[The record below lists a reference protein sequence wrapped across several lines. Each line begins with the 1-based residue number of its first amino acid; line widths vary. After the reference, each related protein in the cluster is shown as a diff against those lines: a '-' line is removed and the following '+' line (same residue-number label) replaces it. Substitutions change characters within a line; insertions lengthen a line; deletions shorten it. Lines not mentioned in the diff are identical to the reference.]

1 VEKADLTWGLDDPGL
16 VGLGRVAVPLPVRQ
30 ALHHGVGV
38 AVARFSLRGVRLR
51 RRWRRRLK
59 PWASKSGW
67 MVPGANKREGAGT

>member
-30 ALHHGVGV
+30 ALHHGVDL
-38 AVARFSLRGVRLR
+38 AVARFSLRAVR

-59 PWASKSGW
+59 PWASESGG
-67 MVPGANKREGAGT
+67 MMLRGANKREGAGT